1 MPEPCYHP
9 SVFRFVFHPDSIG
22 MPDTEKVSFNVSVV
36 DLGQVDLLVE
46 QGFYSSRTDF
56 LVAAVRNQLQSH
68 AAMLRKTVEHQSMVV
83 GMTVVSR
90 ADLEWRLT
98 TGDPLDIRVVGV
110 LKIEDDVT
118 PELARAAIK
127 SVSVFGKF
135 RARPEVLAIF
145 EVQKQGK

>member
-1 MPEPCYHP
+1 MA
-9 SVFRFVFHPDSIG
+9 
-22 MPDTEKVSFNVSVV
+22 DTEKVSFNMSVV

-56 LVAAVRNQLQSH
+56 LVAAVRNLLLNHS
-68 AAMLRKTVEHQSMVV
+68 AELRKTVEQQSMVV
-83 GMTVVSR
+83 GVAQVSR
-90 ADLEWRLT
+90 EDLEWRVA

-110 LKIEDDVT
+110 LKIDEDVT
-118 PELARAAIK
+118 PELARAGIK

-135 RARPEVLAIF
+135 RASPEVLSVF